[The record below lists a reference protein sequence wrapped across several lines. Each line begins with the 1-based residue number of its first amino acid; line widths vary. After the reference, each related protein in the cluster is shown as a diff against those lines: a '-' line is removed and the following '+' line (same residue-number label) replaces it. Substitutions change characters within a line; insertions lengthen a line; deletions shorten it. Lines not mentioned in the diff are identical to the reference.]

1 MSSPI
6 FNPDIPVDDSLI
18 AAGELRDQFNSLNNQ
33 CSDLTDNVENRSFKP
48 DGVAPLVQTISNP
61 PTTAQVQTIQNKLN
75 ELLAAL
81 NT

>member
-18 AAGELRDQFNSLNNQ
+18 AAGELRDQLNSLNNQ
-33 CSDLTDNVENRSFKP
+33 CSDLAGSVENRCSKP
-48 DGVAPLVQTISNP
+48 GGVAPLDQTISNP
-61 PTTAQVQTIQNKLN
+61 PTTAQVQAIQDKLN